1 MIFNKKTNTFV
12 LWINHLAPA
21 SSPLA
26 SYTDARLLVAISETS
41 DGIFQTVNEK
51 ANIEITGGGD
61 FNLMID
67 PNDPELTAYLAY
79 DAWGNNHAIVIEQLT
94 EDYIDSLG
102 AEASS
107 GQITPIRNEAPILFE
122 RKGVYYLMYGPL
134 CCFCHQGTIMFI
146 NYHTFSVS
154 IS

>member
-1 MIFNKKTNTFV
+1 
-12 LWINHLAPA
+12 
-21 SSPLA
+21 
-26 SYTDARLLVAISETS
+26 
-41 DGIFQTVNEK
+41 
-51 ANIEITGGGD
+51 
-61 FNLMID
+61 MID

-134 CCFCHQGTIMFI
+134 CCFCHQGTIMLI
-146 NYHTFSVS
+146 NDHTLRYRFYGCKGVNTFECKAFALLP
-154 IS
+154 